1 MFQNF
6 TKMLVSLAVLTPAER
21 LSDIFF
27 VFLSMLSQNTT
38 LELRYGQNSEI

>member
-27 VFLSMLSQNTT
+27 VFLSLCYLKTQHWN
-38 LELRYGQNSEI
+38 